1 MNPLDVTLPFGFGVV
16 SSLHCTQ
23 MCGPIV
29 LSYSMAGRGSALSHV
44 YYNLGRIATYSLL
57 GAIAGAAGSAV
68 GLLGRLAGFE
78 RTAMLIA
85 GGLMLLAGLVMSGWL
100 PKSSLVRIERVG
112 VSRIFSGVITKLMTS
127 PKPQSKLGLG
137 LLMGLLPC
145 GLLYAA
151 LLKAVST
158 ADPWAG
164 AATMALFGAGTAL
177 SLLAIGLF
185 SSAIGARLGRWSNV
199 LATASVLLM
208 GAFLLWKGIKTPPT
222 MGPSCHGHS

>member
-1 MNPLDVTLPFGFGVV
+1 VNPLDVTLPFGFGVV

-29 LSYSMAGRGSALSHV
+29 LSYSMAARGSSLSHL
-44 YYNLGRIATYSLL
+44 YYNLGRILTYSML
-57 GAIAGAAGSAV
+57 GAVAGAAGSMV
-68 GLLGRLAGFE
+68 GVLGRLAGLE

-85 GGLMLLAGLVMSGWL
+85 GGLMLLAGVLMSGWL
-100 PKSSLVRIERVG
+100 PKSSLVRIERIG

-127 PKPQSKLGLG
+127 SKPQSKLGLG
-137 LLMGLLPC
+137 LLMGFLPC

-158 ADPWAG
+158 AEPLAG
-164 AATMALFGAGTAL
+164 AATMALFGAGTSLA
-177 SLLAIGLF
+177 LLAIGLF
-185 SSAIGARLGRWSNV
+185 SSALSARLGRWSNAF
-199 LATASVLLM
+199 ATASVLLM
-208 GAFLLWKGIKTPPT
+208 GAFLLWKGIKPPPV